1 MIRSD
6 FKVKKERNFSLFGG
20 KIRLR
25 VLVAVFILVIA
36 LVFAQLVFANNLAVD
51 GQKLSEID
59 DEIKNLEAQNT
70 TLRVE
75 IAKTSSLTSLG
86 KRAHELGFI
95 KPQKI
100 NIL

>member
-1 MIRSD
+1 MIKND
-6 FKVKKERNFSLFGG
+6 FKVKKERKFSLFGG
-20 KIRLR
+20 KIRLK
-25 VLVAVFILVIA
+25 VLVVVSLMVIS

-51 GQKLSEID
+51 GKKLSEID

-70 TLRVE
+70 TLKVE
-75 IAKTSSLTSLG
+75 IAKASSLTSLS
-86 KRAHELGFI
+86 KRANNLGFV

>member
-1 MIRSD
+1 MIRND
-6 FKVKKERNFSLFGG
+6 FKGKKERKFSLFGG

-25 VLVAVFILVIA
+25 VLIAVSLMVISLVCT
-36 LVFAQLVFANNLAVD
+36 QLVFANNLAVD
-51 GQKLSEID
+51 GKKLSEID

-70 TLRVE
+70 SLKVE
-75 IAKTSSLTSLG
+75 IAKASSMISLS
-86 KRAHELGFI
+86 KRADDLGFV

>member
-1 MIRSD
+1 MLRND
-6 FKVKKERNFSLFGG
+6 FKVGKERNFSLFGG

-25 VLVAVFILVIA
+25 VLVAVSLMVIS

-51 GQKLSEID
+51 GKKLSEID

-70 TLRVE
+70 TLKVE
-75 IAKTSSLTSLG
+75 IAKASSLTSLS
-86 KRAHELGFI
+86 KRANNLGFV

>member
-1 MIRSD
+1 MIRND
-6 FKVKKERNFSLFGG
+6 FKVKKERKFSLFGG

-25 VLVAVFILVIA
+25 VLAVVSLMVIS

-51 GQKLSEID
+51 GKKLSEID

-70 TLRVE
+70 TLKVE
-75 IAKTSSLTSLG
+75 IAKASSLTSLS
-86 KRAHELGFI
+86 KRANNLGFV